1 MLVVFHGET
10 KSKELIT
17 LLHKFGIGLPFRDV
31 LDLQAGWAVFE
42 LNKAT
47 FKTKCLC
54 LSFKSSWMLI
64 CDILFQG
71 FLF

>member
-1 MLVVFHGET
+1 MLVVVHGEI

-17 LLHKFGIGLPFRDV
+17 LPQKFGIGLPFRDV
-31 LDLQAGWAVFE
+31 LDLQAAWAVSE

-47 FKTKCLC
+47 CKTKCLC
-54 LSFKSSWMLI
+54 LSFKSSWMLV